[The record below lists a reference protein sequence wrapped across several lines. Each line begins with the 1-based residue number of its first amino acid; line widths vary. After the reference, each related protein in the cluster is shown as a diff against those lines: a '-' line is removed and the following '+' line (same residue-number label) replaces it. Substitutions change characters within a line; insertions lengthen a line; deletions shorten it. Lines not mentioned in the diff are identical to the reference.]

1 MKDDENDPKA
11 TVTLRHIELID
22 DEASEY
28 GIMIVKCTDKL
39 MAKKYGYR
47 DLPGI
52 SYFRK
57 GIQHWN
63 WSVKVEIKK
72 KWMIFKG
79 KLINYD
85 GEIDDEEE
93 LLDWLTNPDNMQL
106 TDRIE
111 SVNKRMFQKIR
122 QTSDYVAVFFCKS
135 YPNQNSNEVS
145 HL

>member
-1 MKDDENDPKA
+1 
-11 TVTLRHIELID
+11 
-22 DEASEY
+22 
-28 GIMIVKCTDKL
+28 
-39 MAKKYGYR
+39 
-47 DLPGI
+47 
-52 SYFRK
+52 
-57 GIQHWN
+57 
-63 WSVKVEIKK
+63 
-72 KWMIFKG
+72 MIFKG

-135 YPNQNSNEVS
+135 FPEIEIRMKSFICKTLDSDDCKQCATVLTEIEHIDDEADASGINFVKIHDKDMAKEFGVFALPAIVFFKTGQKEPLIYAGNI
-145 HL
+145 LK